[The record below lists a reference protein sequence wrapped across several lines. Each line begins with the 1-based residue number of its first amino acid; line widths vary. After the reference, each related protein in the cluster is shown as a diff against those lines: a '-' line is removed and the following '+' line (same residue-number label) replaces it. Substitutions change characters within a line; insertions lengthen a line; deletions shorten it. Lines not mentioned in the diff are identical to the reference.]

1 MVLMLDGLGQRYSLL
16 PSEVMQRADTL
27 DLYVMDSALA
37 WQRYCEEM
45 AEAKSKGLPSPAPK
59 LSESEMLKMME
70 RVKNEVHSNN

>member
-27 DLYVMDSALA
+27 DLYVMDAALA
-37 WQRYCEEM
+37 WQRYSQEQ
-45 AEAKSKGLPSPAPK
+45 AEAESKGLPKPAPK
-59 LSESEMLKMME
+59 LSEGDMLKMME